1 MILRKAIEEIPGL
14 RYITDQVDL
23 LTAAGRRAFYALPFL
38 VEIKAIKRQLELLDQ
53 YIAVIHQEDEL
64 SQFLHLK
71 LSQIK
76 DIKGTLANLEANNVL
91 DDIELFELKSFAI
104 LADEIF
110 SRASGSIEEV
120 SHFPDLKPVISR
132 LDPEGNRVPS
142 FYIYDLYSHPLAEKR
157 KEVRLLRHNG
167 QEKEALEAY
176 AEVIEIEN
184 KIRTTISD
192 ELRTDYPAILEAV
205 ELITRI
211 DLHLA
216 MANLCSGL
224 QFIKPQLNTE
234 TLDIKGLFNP
244 LVKDTLSK
252 KGKSYQPIDINLQH
266 GVCLITGANMAGK
279 TVLLKSLALSQALLQ
294 FGFFIPAKE
303 ANLMPVQKILISI
316 GDEQSELSGLSS
328 FAAEMLKID
337 KILKSLGK
345 TKFNLILIDEPART
359 TNPTEGKALVNAL
372 LDELSTQP
380 SFSLVT
386 SHYSGLT
393 GNFKR
398 LRVKGFCENSQT
410 PTITAENISDFI
422 DYSLVEDEKDTVP
435 EEAIKIATLLGI
447 DKNFLAKAKEYRTG
461 K

>member
-14 RYITDQVDL
+14 RYITDQIDL

-38 VEIKAIKRQLELLDQ
+38 VDNNTIKNQLDLLDQ
-53 YIAVIHQEDEL
+53 FVSVVHHQPEL

-91 DDIELFELKSFAI
+91 DDIELFELKSFTI

-110 SRASGSIEEV
+110 SRASNSIDEV
-120 SHFPDLKPVISR
+120 TNFPNLKEVISQ

-142 FYIYDLYSHPLAEKR
+142 FYIYDLYSDLLAEKR

-167 QEKEALEAY
+167 HEKEALERFS
-176 AEVIEIEN
+176 EVIEIEN
-184 KIRTTISD
+184 QIRTTIS
-192 ELRTDYPAILEAV
+192 EKLRDNYSIILESV

-211 DLHLA
+211 DLRLA
-216 MANLCSGL
+216 MANLCTDL
-224 QFIKPQLNTE
+224 QFIKPKLNTE
-234 TLDIKGLFNP
+234 TLDFKGLFNP

-252 KGKSYQPIDINLQH
+252 KGKSYQPIDISLQH

-294 FGFFIPAKE
+294 FGFFVPAKE
-303 ANLMPVQKILISI
+303 ANLRTVQKILISI
-316 GDEQSELSGLSS
+316 GDEQSELIGLSS

-337 KILKSLGK
+337 KIIKNLGK
-345 TKFNLILIDEPART
+345 NKYNLILIDEPART

-372 LDELSTQP
+372 LDELATQP
-380 SFSLVT
+380 SISLVT

-398 LRVKGFCENSQT
+398 LRVKGFCENAQT
-410 PTITAENISDFI
+410 STLTAENITDFL
-422 DYSLVEDEKDTVP
+422 DYSLIEDDTDTVP
-435 EEAIKIATLLGI
+435 EEAIKIATLLGV
-447 DKNFLAKAKEYRTG
+447 DKNFLAKAKEHRTG